1 MPGAGSTG
9 AWGHG
14 VDPGRRHNFLLLL
27 STNVITKGAWAAS
40 LFLLL
45 HHFGPRDFGV
55 LAALWALGGLV
66 AGFADLG
73 VGQVLLRNG
82 ARTPGLARA
91 IAGQALK
98 LQIGLSL
105 LLFGILVVGAHAFLP
120 TPGLVGD
127 AKWSVIIFSIA
138 ATLFDRMSAL
148 FTVFSQLA
156 GSYHS
161 FSLYRSGYFV
171 ALLATFLAIIR
182 ANAGLEIIALGYFLL
197 TLLFLLPTGFET
209 WKRLP
214 ASTAIPVPSLPGLIR
229 QGVWFLGG
237 TGLTIAYG
245 RVEVLLLGFFAFT
258 AFAGVYHIAYQL
270 VLLVFSVSGIF
281 FTIIYPRLYRH
292 QRDAAAL
299 RTDYLD
305 TVRWLSLLAW
315 AAVLPLMLYAEPI
328 LQLIG
333 GTPLRKYADLLRV
346 LSGLILLLPG
356 AAALNFLLPLDL
368 VKQRVMSDLLG
379 LGTTFIIVCGVLV
392 AHIPSAVSA
401 AAVAGYTVAVAA
413 AFFYAASA
421 RILNPLVMLRELFI
435 IGWRGGVA
443 LAITAWLTL
452 NWWQG
457 SLLYLL
463 LFTALLVATGQPS
476 IRKLLYGRTTAIFH

>member
-1 MPGAGSTG
+1 MPGVGSTG
-9 AWGHG
+9 ALGRG
-14 VDPGRRHNFLLLL
+14 VDPGRRRNFLLLL
-27 STNVITKGAWAAS
+27 GTNVATKGAWAAS

-105 LLFGILVVGAHAFLP
+105 LLFGILVAGAHAFLP
-120 TPGLVGD
+120 TPGLVGG

-138 ATLFDRMSAL
+138 ATLFDRMNAL

-156 GSYHS
+156 GDFRS

-171 ALLATFLAIIR
+171 ALFVAFLIAIR
-182 ANAGLEIIALGYFLL
+182 AAGGLETIALAYFLL
-197 TLLFLLPTGFET
+197 TLLFLIPMGYET

-214 ASTAIPVPSLPGLIR
+214 DAAAGSVASLPELIR
-229 QGVWFLGG
+229 QGIWFLGG

-258 AFAGVYHIAYQL
+258 AFAGAYHIAYQL

-281 FTIIYPRLYRH
+281 FTIVYPRLYRH
-292 QRDAAAL
+292 QRDTAAL
-299 RTDYLD
+299 REDYLD

-315 AAVLPLMLYAEPI
+315 AAALPLMLYAEPI
-328 LQLIG
+328 LQLLG
-333 GTPLRKYADLLRV
+333 GEPMRTYADLLRV
-346 LSGLILLLPG
+346 LAGLILLLPG

-368 VKQRVMSDLLG
+368 LKQRVMSDLLG
-379 LGTTFIIVCGVLV
+379 LGATTVIICVLL
-392 AHIPSAVSA
+392 AEGIPSAVSA
-401 AAVAGYTVAVAA
+401 AAVVGYAVAVGA
-413 AFFYAASA
+413 AFFYAAST
-421 RILNPLVMLRELFI
+421 RTLDPLIMLRELLV
-435 IGWRGGVA
+435 IGWRAGAA
-443 LAITAWLTL
+443 LAIAAWLAS

-463 LFTALLVATGQPS
+463 FFAVLLAATGQPS
-476 IRKLLYGRTTAIFH
+476 VYKFLRGRTVLFH